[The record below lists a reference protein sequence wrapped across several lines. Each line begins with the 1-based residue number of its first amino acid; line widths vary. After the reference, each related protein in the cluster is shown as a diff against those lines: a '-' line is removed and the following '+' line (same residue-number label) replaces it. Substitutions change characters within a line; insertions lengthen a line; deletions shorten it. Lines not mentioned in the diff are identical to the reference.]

1 MEVAIVSDDRLD
13 EPAIASI
20 EMLEV
25 LKALADPVRLLI
37 VRKLADTEYLS
48 CSVVNDDLEVH
59 KSTLSHHYK
68 VLRESGVTSTLK
80 NGRSR
85 DIRLRRE
92 DLDERFPGLL
102 SGVLAGTK
110 TLAP

>member
-1 MEVAIVSDDRLD
+1 MDDMLEQPTTAD
-13 EPAIASI
+13 ID
-20 EMLEV
+20 MLEV

-37 VRKLADTEYLS
+37 VQTLADTGYVN
-48 CSVVNDDLEVH
+48 CSIVSEELEVH

-80 NGRSR
+80 NGRNR

-102 SGVLAGTK
+102 AGVLVGTK

>member
-1 MEVAIVSDDRLD
+1 MDDDMLD
-13 EPAIASI
+13 QPATREID
-20 EMLEV
+20 MLEV

-37 VRKLADTEYLS
+37 VQKLADTDYLS

-80 NGRSR
+80 NGRGR

-92 DLDERFPGLL
+92 DLDVRFPGLL
-102 SGVLAGTK
+102 DGVLAGTK
-110 TLAP
+110 TPAQ

>member
-1 MEVAIVSDDRLD
+1 MDDML
-13 EPAIASI
+13 EQPATGDID
-20 EMLEV
+20 MLEV

-37 VRKLADTEYLS
+37 VQNLAGTEYVN
-48 CSVVNDDLEVH
+48 CSIVSEELEVH

-80 NGRSR
+80 NGRGR

-92 DLDERFPGLL
+92 DLDARFPGLL
-102 SGVLAGTK
+102 TGVLAGTK
-110 TLAP
+110 AAQ

>member
-1 MEVAIVSDDRLD
+1 MSDDMLD
-13 EPAIASI
+13 QPSVEDID
-20 EMLEV
+20 MLEV

-37 VRKLADTEYLS
+37 VQKFADAEYQS
-48 CSVVNDDLEVH
+48 CSIVNDDLEVH

>member
-1 MEVAIVSDDRLD
+1 MDDML
-13 EPAIASI
+13 EQPATGDID
-20 EMLEV
+20 MLEV

-37 VRKLADTEYLS
+37 VQNLADTEYVN
-48 CSVVNDDLEVH
+48 CSIVSEELEVH

-80 NGRSR
+80 NGRGR

-92 DLDERFPGLL
+92 DLDARFPGLL
-102 SGVLAGTK
+102 SGVLAGAK

>member
-1 MEVAIVSDDRLD
+1 MEAEVDDMLD
-13 EPAIASI
+13 QPSADNID
-20 EMLEV
+20 MLEV

-37 VRKLADTEYLS
+37 VQMLADTEYVN

-80 NGRSR
+80 NGRNR

-92 DLDERFPGLL
+92 DLDARFPGLL
-102 SGVLAGTK
+102 TGVLAGTK
-110 TLAP
+110 ASQ

>member
-1 MEVAIVSDDRLD
+1 MDDML
-13 EPAIASI
+13 EQPATGDID
-20 EMLEV
+20 MLEV

-37 VRKLADTEYLS
+37 VQNLADTEYVN
-48 CSVVNDDLEVH
+48 CSIVSEELEVH

-80 NGRSR
+80 NGRGR

-92 DLDERFPGLL
+92 DLDARFPGLL
-102 SGVLAGTK
+102 TGVLAGTK
-110 TLAP
+110 AAQ

>member
-1 MEVAIVSDDRLD
+1 MSDDRLD